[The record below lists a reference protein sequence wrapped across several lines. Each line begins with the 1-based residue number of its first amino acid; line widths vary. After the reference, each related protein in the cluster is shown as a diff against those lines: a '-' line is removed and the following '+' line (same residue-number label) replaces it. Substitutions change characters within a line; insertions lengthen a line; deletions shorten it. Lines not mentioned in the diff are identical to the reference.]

1 MHIIRNKIKQNF
13 QISLY
18 IYIYNVAHHHH
29 QNIINILKR
38 FNNYKA
44 KNKKKIRIFE
54 SLKKIFMFQ
63 IIDNNFILY
72 NDHTQTVKFYCKLQ
86 LFSLFALLKQFE
98 KNLVLRIPNK

>member
-44 KNKKKIRIFE
+44 KNKKK
-54 SLKKIFMFQ
+54 
-63 IIDNNFILY
+63 N
-72 NDHTQTVKFYCKLQ
+72 
-86 LFSLFALLKQFE
+86 
-98 KNLVLRIPNK
+98 